1 MSIQQVV
8 YSRHI
13 PAYLTGYPST
23 LYNRKEQLLDN
34 CIMLN
39 SERKEKDK
47 MEIASMP
54 LEQYLTNYY
63 MSLAYQPKESTH
75 QQRLTYI
82 ASLSH
87 YAIAHMPLREL
98 NRFVMRGAIAEMCKT
113 HRRATIRSLISIMRK
128 PLQEAFEDGII
139 KSNPLNGIELPSEQ
153 SARPKRDITPYTREE
168 QAAFIAA
175 CEASKHDA
183 GAVNILLLET
193 GLRIGELLA
202 LTFDDVDLI
211 EGTLTVN
218 KTMVCSNS
226 GGVLVQEP
234 KTKSSCRKIPLSTL
248 ARKTFERLKEKNAD
262 KGYWFACREGR
273 LTYGSCLSATKT
285 ICKRAGV
292 EYRGEH
298 VLRHTCAT
306 NMVQEN
312 APITTVS
319 RFLGHSNTIITQQT
333 YVSVFNTSLDDMRKI
348 VH

>member
-1 MSIQQVV
+1 MFIQQVV
-8 YSRHI
+8 YSHYV
-13 PAYLTGYPST
+13 PAYLTSSPSAI
-23 LYNRKEQLLDN
+23 YNRKEQLLDN
-34 CIMLN
+34 CIALN
-39 SERKEKDK
+39 SERKERDK

-75 QQRLTYI
+75 QQRLIYI
-82 ASLSH
+82 ASLAH
-87 YAIAHMPLREL
+87 YDIAHMPLKEL

-153 SARPKRDITPYTREE
+153 SAQPKRDITPYTREE

-248 ARKTFERLKEKNAD
+248 ARKTFEKLKAKNAD
-262 KGYWFACREGR
+262 KGYWFSCREGR

>member
-1 MSIQQVV
+1 MSIQQAV

-13 PAYLTGYPST
+13 PAYLTSCPSAM
-23 LYNRKEQLLDN
+23 YNRKEQLLDN
-34 CIMLN
+34 CIALN
-39 SERKEKDK
+39 SERKERDK

-87 YAIAHMPLREL
+87 YAIAHMPLKEL

-153 SARPKRDITPYTREE
+153 SAQPKRDITPYTREE

-248 ARKTFERLKEKNAD
+248 ARKTFERLKKKNAD

>member
-34 CIMLN
+34 CITLN
-39 SERKEKDK
+39 RERKEKDK

-54 LEQYLTNYY
+54 LVEYLTNYY

-87 YAIAHMPLREL
+87 YAIAHMPLKEL

-153 SARPKRDITPYTREE
+153 SARPKRDITPYTQEE

-248 ARKTFERLKEKNAD
+248 ARKTFERLKDKNAD

-333 YVSVFNTSLDDMRKI
+333 YVSVFNTSLDDMRKY

>member
-1 MSIQQVV
+1 MFIQQVV

-13 PAYLTGYPST
+13 PAYLTSSPSAF
-23 LYNRKEQLLDN
+23 YNRKEQLLDN

-39 SERKEKDK
+39 SERKERDK

-87 YAIAHMPLREL
+87 YAIAHMPLKEL

-153 SARPKRDITPYTREE
+153 SAQPKRDITPYTREE

-319 RFLGHSNTIITQQT
+319 RFLGHSNTIITQKT
-333 YVSVFNTSLDDMRKI
+333 YVSVFNTSLDDMRKY

>member
-1 MSIQQVV
+1 MSIQHVA

-13 PAYLTGYPST
+13 PAYLTSCPSAI
-23 LYNRKEQLLDN
+23 YNRKEQLLDN

-54 LEQYLTNYY
+54 LVEYLTNYY
-63 MSLAYQPKESTH
+63 ISLAYQPKESTH

-82 ASLSH
+82 ASLAH
-87 YAIAHMPLREL
+87 YEIAHMPLKEL

-153 SARPKRDITPYTREE
+153 SAQPKRDITPYTREE

-248 ARKTFERLKEKNAD
+248 ARKTFERLKDKNAD

>member
-1 MSIQQVV
+1 MSIQQAV
-8 YSRHI
+8 YSHHI
-13 PAYLTGYPST
+13 PAYLTSCPSAI
-23 LYNRKEQLLDN
+23 YNRKEQLLDN
-34 CIMLN
+34 CIALN
-39 SERKEKDK
+39 QERKERDK

-75 QQRLTYI
+75 KQRLTYI

-87 YAIAHMPLREL
+87 YAIAHMPLKEL

-153 SARPKRDITPYTREE
+153 SAQPKRDITPYTPEE
-168 QAAFIAA
+168 QQAFIAA
-175 CEASKHDA
+175 CKASKHDA
-183 GAVNILLLET
+183 GAANILLLET
-193 GLRIGELLA
+193 GLRVGELLA
-202 LTFDDVDLI
+202 LDIDDVDLRNN
-211 EGTLTVN
+211 TLTVD
-218 KTMVCSNS
+218 KTVVCSNS
-226 GGVLVQEP
+226 GGMLLQAP
-234 KTKSSCRKIPLSTL
+234 KTKTSQRTIPLSAT
-248 ARKTFERLKEKNAD
+248 AREIFLRQREKNGD
-262 KGYWFACREGR
+262 KGYWFCSREGR
-273 LTYGSCLSATKT
+273 LTYGSMLSATKT

-298 VLRHTCAT
+298 VLRHTFAT
-306 NMVQEN
+306 NKVQEG
-312 APITTVS
+312 APIITVS

-333 YVSVFNTSLDDMRKI
+333 YVSVFNTSLDDMRQI

>member
-1 MSIQQVV
+1 MFIQQTV

-13 PAYLTGYPST
+13 PAYLTSCPSAI
-23 LYNRKEQLLDN
+23 YNRKEQLLDN
-34 CIMLN
+34 CIALN
-39 SERKEKDK
+39 SERKERDK
-47 MEIASMP
+47 MKIASMP

-98 NRFVMRGAIAEMCKT
+98 NRFIMRGAIAEMCKT

-153 SARPKRDITPYTREE
+153 SAQPKRDITPYTREE

-273 LTYGSCLSATKT
+273 LTYGSMLSATKT

-298 VLRHTCAT
+298 VLRHTFAT
-306 NMVQEN
+306 NKVQEG
-312 APITTVS
+312 APIITVS

>member
-1 MSIQQVV
+1 MSIQQAV
-8 YSRHI
+8 YSRYV
-13 PAYLTGYPST
+13 PPYLTSCPST

-34 CIMLN
+34 CITLN

-75 QQRLTYI
+75 QQRLIYI
-82 ASLSH
+82 ASLAH
-87 YAIAHMPLREL
+87 YDIAHMPLKEL

-139 KSNPLNGIELPSEQ
+139 KSNPLNGVELPSEQ

-248 ARKTFERLKEKNAD
+248 ARKTFERLKDKNAD

-319 RFLGHSNTIITQQT
+319 RFLGHSNTIITQKT
-333 YVSVFNTSLDDMRKI
+333 YVSVFNTSLDDMRKY

>member
-1 MSIQQVV
+1 MSIQQAV
-8 YSRHI
+8 YSRYV
-13 PAYLTGYPST
+13 PPYLTSCPST

-34 CIMLN
+34 CIASN
-39 SERKEKDK
+39 FERKERNE

-87 YAIAHMPLREL
+87 YAIAHMPLKEL

-139 KSNPLNGIELPSEQ
+139 KTNPLNGIELPSEQ
-153 SARPKRDITPYTREE
+153 SAQPKRDITPYTREE

-248 ARKTFERLKEKNAD
+248 ARKTFERLKDKNAD

-319 RFLGHSNTIITQQT
+319 RFLGHSNTIITQKT
-333 YVSVFNTSLDDMRKI
+333 YVSVFNTSLDDMRKY

>member
-8 YSRHI
+8 YSRYV
-13 PAYLTGYPST
+13 PPYLTSCPST

-54 LEQYLTNYY
+54 LVEYLTNYY
-63 MSLAYQPKESTH
+63 KSVAYQVRESTQ
-75 QQRLTYI
+75 QQRLVYI

-87 YAIAHMPLREL
+87 YDIAHKP
-98 NRFVMRGAIAEMCKT
+98 IAEIKRADVRIAVAEMAKT
-113 HRRATIRSLISIMRK
+113 LARSTLEHIISLLRIALDDAVEEEIIRLNPVIGVKMPNKANIK
-128 PLQEAFEDGII
+128 PTKIVQ
-139 KSNPLNGIELPSEQ
+139 
-153 SARPKRDITPYTREE
+153 PYTPEE
-168 QAAFIAA
+168 QRAFIAA

-248 ARKTFERLKEKNAD
+248 ARKTFERLKDKNAD

-319 RFLGHSNTIITQQT
+319 RFLGHSNTIITQKT
-333 YVSVFNTSLDDMRKI
+333 YVSVFNTSLDDMRKY

>member
-8 YSRHI
+8 YSRYV
-13 PAYLTGYPST
+13 PAYLTSSPSAI
-23 LYNRKEQLLDN
+23 YNRKEQLLDN
-34 CIMLN
+34 CIALN

-75 QQRLTYI
+75 QQRLIYI

-87 YAIAHMPLREL
+87 YDIAHMPLKEL

-153 SARPKRDITPYTREE
+153 SAQPKRDITPYTREE

-183 GAVNILLLET
+183 GAANILLLET

-248 ARKTFERLKEKNAD
+248 ARKTFERLKDKNAD

-319 RFLGHSNTIITQQT
+319 RFLGHSNTIITQKT
-333 YVSVFNTSLDDMRKI
+333 YVSVFNTSLDDMRKY